1 MTKRKELLRVRVGA
15 NERGLLRRLWLDAI
29 HKLTNSVSRLLS
41 LPGLSQVPKGQRQA
55 LTRRRFIFEKLMRA
69 GLLYLLSLCWFVPQA
84 QARTVVGY
92 YQAQFFYHGTAL
104 GVSGL
109 SASPWQACVDTQASY
124 SSVSPDIASGSLSVQ
139 TTYNKS
145 SGYVGI
151 DQNSGFPKVVWY
163 SCTVSYVT
171 KTGVKVNNQLITWIY
186 PVCAETN
193 PPYKPSGYN
202 NSCPIFDTNP
212 GPKNLAPPPCG
223 SVGNPINPA
232 TGDKYQTEIDY
243 QGSGKLGFSRHYHS
257 SVIAQTGSVGS
268 LWQHNY
274 ENRIYS
280 DGNTIA
286 RIMRATGEQVIYK
299 PNANGVWLSDG
310 DINNP
315 LIHSADGGWQLTT
328 ANDEVET
335 YDANGN
341 LSTIKDRSGY
351 TQTLSYSAV
360 PTTNPLMAGLLIS
373 VTDTYNH
380 TLTFSYDSYSR
391 INTLTDSSGNI
402 IQYGYDT
409 NNNLVS
415 VAYPDST
422 VRTYRYNEA
431 AYTAGANLPHAL
443 TGIIDE
449 NNNRYATYSYDA
461 NGKAIS
467 TEHAGGIEKYRLNY
481 GSNVTTITDAL
492 GTNYSRNFTT
502 ILGVL
507 KSTDQSQPGGS
518 GCGASASTLT
528 YDANGN
534 VASRTD
540 FNGNRSNYRYDLTR
554 NLETSRTEGLT
565 ATGTT
570 TPATRSTTTEWHPS
584 FRLPVKITT
593 ANLETTYA
601 YTSQGDISQK
611 TLKDLAD
618 NSTRTW
624 NISYTYSDTVPGALL
639 KKVEDGPRT
648 DIADLTTYD
657 YYPPDAACVGGH
669 LGCRGQLQQVTDA
682 LGHISQIPRYSAH
695 GQPEQLIDPNGLV
708 TTLVY
713 DVRQR
718 LLSSDVGGETTRYSY
733 TLTGLISRV
742 TQPDGSYL
750 AYSYDNAHRLIKV
763 QDPLGNTLSYTLD
776 ALGNRIKEEL
786 LDPSGQLA
794 RSQSRVYDALSRL
807 QNLVLPQ

>member
-1 MTKRKELLRVRVGA
+1 MTKRKVLLRVRVGA
-15 NERGLLRRLWLDAI
+15 NEQG
-29 HKLTNSVSRLLS
+29 
-41 LPGLSQVPKGQRQA
+41 QVPKGRRQA
-55 LTRRRFIFEKLMRA
+55 LTRRRFIFEKLTRA

-92 YQAQFFYHGTAL
+92 YQAQFFYYG
-104 GVSGL
+104 SGK
-109 SASPWQACVDTQASY
+109 SSSPLQACINALAS
-124 SSVSPDIASGSLSVQ
+124 SSVSPEEKAGSPSIQ
-139 TTYNKS
+139 ITNNGR

-151 DQNSGFPKVVWY
+151 DQNSGFPKVAWY

-171 KTGVKVNNQLITWIY
+171 KTGVKVNNQFLSFIL

-193 PPYKPSGYN
+193 PSYVPGYVI
-202 NSCPIFDTNP
+202 CPIFDTSP
-212 GPKNLAPPPCG
+212 GHKNLAPPPCG
-223 SVGNPINPA
+223 GVGNPINPA

-360 PTTNPLMAGLLIS
+360 STTNPLMAGLLIS

-391 INTLTDSSGNI
+391 IKTLTDSSGNI

-467 TEHAGGIEKYRLNY
+467 TEHADGVEKYRLNY
-481 GSNVTTITDAL
+481 GANITTITDPL
-492 GTNYSRNFTT
+492 GTNYSHNFTS
-502 ILGVL
+502 IQNVL
-507 KSTDQSQPGGS
+507 KNTGQSQPSGS

-534 VASRTD
+534 IASRTD

-565 ATGTT
+565 ATGAT

-611 TLKDLAD
+611 TLKDLVS

-648 DIADLTTYD
+648 DVADLTTYD
-657 YYPPDAACVGGH
+657 YYPPDAACVGEH

-682 LGHISQIPRYSAH
+682 LGHVSQIPRYSAH
-695 GQPEQLIDPNGLV
+695 GQPEQFIDPNGLV

-733 TLTGLISRV
+733 TLTGLVSRV

-763 QDPLGNTLSYTLD
+763 QDPLDNTLSYTLD

-807 QNLVLPQ
+807 QNLVLPH